1 MGSLG
6 TRSKRSTRI
15 RISWTCRSATR
26 KLAASE
32 LDRRDGSRCG
42 STSAHRTTHDLEL
55 GEASTC
61 SAGPGAKLPAVKLR
75 GFGDLETVFSA
86 ILTGEMHAG
95 ISTLLFL
102 CIFDAFFVSRYLN
115 RISRMLPESSC

>member
-1 MGSLG
+1 MGTTSSSSRRSLG
-6 TRSKRSTRI
+6 TRSKRSTRT
-15 RISWTCRSATR
+15 RISWTCESATR

-55 GEASTC
+55 G

-102 CIFDAFFVSRYLN
+102 CIFDAFFVSR
-115 RISRMLPESSC
+115 